1 MAEGAGEL
9 GRRRVYPN
17 SMGLW
22 PHPITPVT
30 PARPLK
36 HPRNCPLYLLHLS
49 PLDVTD
55 RVRQTQISFPF
66 NYKLNLLEQENTRTH
81 TFYFYIRVC
90 SCNGNIKLADSRF
103 AIFQRNFDIPTAL
116 GRKTARIII

>member
-30 PARPLK
+30 PARPL
-36 HPRNCPLYLLHLS
+36 NMCG
-49 PLDVTD
+49 
-55 RVRQTQISFPF
+55 
-66 NYKLNLLEQENTRTH
+66 RT
-81 TFYFYIRVC
+81 
-90 SCNGNIKLADSRF
+90 SEKCNGRMSTVYHLTPSLRWHCHECIIVLLYR
-103 AIFQRNFDIPTAL
+103 QL
-116 GRKTARIII
+116 ARIRADQNIIH